1 MKHFLGIA
9 LLFTL
14 FFNSKIAV
22 AQSCCEKSGIDFQ
35 ALALNK
41 DFQAS
46 HLAPEPLS
54 YAPQSGSMITF
65 STKDAKTGNA
75 FYVPSDAPTDKVL
88 IIFHEWWGLNDYIK
102 REAERWQ
109 KELGNID
116 VYAVDLYDG
125 KVAGD
130 AAAAGKL
137 SSGLD
142 EKRGEYIVNGLLAHI
157 GMDKLVGTL
166 GWCMGGTWSLK
177 AAIMAGNQAKACV
190 MYYGFPKEDDE
201 DIKKLQTDVLYIW
214 ASRDKHIGRN
224 VVETLQK
231 QVEGTGHKFSWYTF
245 DADHAFANPSNPV
258 YDKQSAAQAE
268 ELAISFLKEKMQIKK
283 Q

>member
-1 MKHFLGIA
+1 MRNLFGFVLLIA
-9 LLFTL
+9 LLNHSNT
-14 FFNSKIAV
+14 AY
-22 AQSCCEKSGIDFQ
+22 AQSCCEKSGVDFQ
-35 ALALNK
+35 ALALNT

-46 HLAPEPLS
+46 HLAPEPLN
-54 YAPQSGSMITF
+54 YAPETGSMMTYE
-65 STKDAKTGNA
+65 TKDGKTGNA

-116 VYAVDLYDG
+116 IYAVDLYDG
-125 KVAGD
+125 KVALD
-130 AAAAGKL
+130 AASAGKL
-137 SSGLD
+137 ANGLD
-142 EKRGEYIVNGLLAHI
+142 EKRGEYIVSGLLAHI
-157 GMDKLVGTL
+157 GKDKRIGTL

-177 AAIMAGNQAKACV
+177 AAIMAGNQANACV

-201 DIKKLQTDVLYIW
+201 EIKTLKTDVLYIW
-214 ASRDKHIGRN
+214 ASRDKHITRN
-224 VVETLQK
+224 VVEGLQRN
-231 QVEGTGHKFSWYTF
+231 VEATGHKFSWYTF

-268 ELAISFLKEKMQIKK
+268 QLAVSFLKEKMQIKK
-283 Q
+283 